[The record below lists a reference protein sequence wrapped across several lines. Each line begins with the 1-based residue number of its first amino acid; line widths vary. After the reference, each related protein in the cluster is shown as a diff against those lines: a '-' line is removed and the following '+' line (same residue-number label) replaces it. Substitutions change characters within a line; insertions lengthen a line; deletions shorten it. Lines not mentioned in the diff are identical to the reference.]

1 MIIIYK
7 ITITIIPIDL
17 KSIMR
22 WTLTHFYL
30 ALVQQYFLHKING
43 CFMCNYKLMILK
55 MPNSP
60 WWLETL
66 CSSSHKRKKEDWTL
80 LSQENETVYGKV
92 FGSKPGRANF
102 FFILFHTICSFS
114 WWTRTLLWFN
124 KKISQL
130 VSLWLC

>member
-7 ITITIIPIDL
+7 VTITIIPIDL

-30 ALVQQYFLHKING
+30 ALVLQYFLHKING

-60 WWLETL
+60 WWLETF
-66 CSSSHKRKKEDWTL
+66 CSSSHNKSKEMK
-80 LSQENETVYGKV
+80 QYEKV
-92 FGSKPGRANF
+92 LGSKPGRANF
-102 FFILFHTICSFS
+102 FFILFQTISV
-114 WWTRTLLWFN
+114 WWKHDNMVETQTLLCFN
-124 KKISQL
+124 KKFCEL
-130 VSLWLC
+130 VWLWLC